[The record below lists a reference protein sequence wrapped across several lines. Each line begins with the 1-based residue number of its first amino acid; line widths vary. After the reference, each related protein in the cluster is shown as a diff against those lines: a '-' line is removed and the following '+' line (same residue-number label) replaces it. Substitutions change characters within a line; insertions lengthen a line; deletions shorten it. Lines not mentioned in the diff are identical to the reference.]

1 MYYTDPTQVRF
12 WVYEQ
17 TYIGGIAYH
26 DFIVCGHCGV
36 TLKIDE
42 IIQAAEDEGIDPEK
56 AIIEM
61 EWLDIN
67 KAILGK

>member
-1 MYYTDPTQVRF
+1 M
-12 WVYEQ
+12 
-17 TYIGGIAYH
+17 
-26 DFIVCGHCGV
+26 
-36 TLKIDE
+36 LKIDE
-42 IIQAAEDEGIDPEK
+42 IIQAAEEAGIDPEK